1 MSELESQI
9 QALDFLRNTDCR
21 AVVFDM
27 DGVLADTEE
36 FHLEAWG
43 RLVEAHGLEDGEQGL
58 SEEMLELIRSTF
70 GQANDT
76 IIPLLWEKAG
86 RSPGDALAA
95 LSLEKEQCYRNC
107 ARGRVRPMPGIEDF
121 LGLLKKENIPAA
133 IGTSGPEENVSFI
146 LEEFNWRNVFHS
158 LVHRSRFKKG
168 KPAPDC
174 FLVAAEELGQPP
186 DKTIVFEDS
195 VHGLM
200 AANSGGFTAAAIAS
214 THEPAEL
221 TQYTGWVFRDFR
233 SLSC

>member
-1 MSELESQI
+1 MSEIESEMK
-9 QALDFLRNTDCR
+9 ALDFLKSTGCR
-21 AVVFDM
+21 AVIFDM

-36 FHLEAWG
+36 FHLEAWI
-43 RLVEAHGLEDGEQGL
+43 RLVEAHGLETGDQVP

-86 RSPGDALAA
+86 RPIGDELAA
-95 LSLEKEQCYRNC
+95 LSLEKEHCYRGC
-107 ARGRVRPMPGIEDF
+107 AGRRVRPMPGIEDF

-133 IGTSGPEENVSFI
+133 IGTSGPEENVSFL
-146 LEEFNWRNVFHS
+146 LEEFSWENVFDS
-158 LVHRSRFKKG
+158 LVHRSRFRKG

-174 FLVAAEELGQPP
+174 FLTAAEELGQAP
-186 DKTIVFEDS
+186 DKTVVFEDS

-200 AANSGGFTAAAIAS
+200 AARSGGFTAAAIAS

-221 TQYTGWVFRDFR
+221 REYTEWVFRDFR

>member
-1 MSELESQI
+1 MSEIESQI

-43 RLVEAHGLEDGEQGL
+43 RLVEAHGLEDGEQRL

-95 LSLEKEQCYRNC
+95 LSLEKEQCYRSC

-121 LGLLKKENIPAA
+121 LGFLKKENIPAA

-146 LEEFNWRNVFHS
+146 LDEFNWRNVFHS

-200 AANSGGFTAAAIAS
+200 AANSGGFTAAAIAG

-221 TQYTGWVFRDFR
+221 TQYTSWVFRDFR

>member
-43 RLVEAHGLEDGEQGL
+43 RLVEAHGLEDGEQRL

-95 LSLEKEQCYRNC
+95 LSLEKEQCYRSC

-121 LGLLKKENIPAA
+121 LGFLKKENIPAA

-146 LEEFNWRNVFHS
+146 LDEFNWRNVFHS

-221 TQYTGWVFRDFR
+221 TQYTSWVFRDFR

>member
-43 RLVEAHGLEDGEQGL
+43 RLVEAHGLEDGEQRL

-95 LSLEKEQCYRNC
+95 LSLEKEQCYRSC

-121 LGLLKKENIPAA
+121 LGFLKKENIPAA

-146 LEEFNWRNVFHS
+146 LDEFNWRTVFHS

-174 FLVAAEELGQPP
+174 FLVAAEELGHPP

-221 TQYTGWVFRDFR
+221 TQYTGWGFSDFR

>member
-1 MSELESQI
+1 
-9 QALDFLRNTDCR
+9 
-21 AVVFDM
+21 
-27 DGVLADTEE
+27 
-36 FHLEAWG
+36 
-43 RLVEAHGLEDGEQGL
+43 
-58 SEEMLELIRSTF
+58 
-70 GQANDT
+70 
-76 IIPLLWEKAG
+76 
-86 RSPGDALAA
+86 
-95 LSLEKEQCYRNC
+95 
-107 ARGRVRPMPGIEDF
+107 MPGIEDF

-146 LEEFNWRNVFHS
+146 LDEFNWRNVFHS

-174 FLVAAEELGQPP
+174 FLVAAEKLGQPP

-221 TQYTGWVFRDFR
+221 TQYTSWVFRDFR